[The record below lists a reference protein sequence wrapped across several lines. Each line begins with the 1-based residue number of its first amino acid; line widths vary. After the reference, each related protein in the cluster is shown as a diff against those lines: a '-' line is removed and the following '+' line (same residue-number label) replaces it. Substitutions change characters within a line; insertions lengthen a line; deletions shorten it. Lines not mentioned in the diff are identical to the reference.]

1 MSTRKTLA
9 LALLLGLSVLYL
21 TKVLLPDREKQA
33 GEQRAFLVAEE
44 NQIASIEVAQRS
56 VEGQTDRYTIQQRF
70 AAASEINAASKAP
83 DPKPQQSSW
92 SMPAIRGSVLDS
104 NVIGEFVKTVR
115 DLRVDEQLSDRELH
129 ADLSVYGLDKPAL
142 TIVVHQNKG
151 ESVEVAF
158 GKKNEYLSKRYAKAS
173 GRSGVFL
180 VSEAVFLGLNKSR
193 NDVRSKNPIQFDIN
207 DVREALITSSQ
218 GRIKVSQPAVG
229 EWRILEPR
237 ELPASTDA
245 VAALLNA
252 LRGVT
257 VSDFIEVGPDEYG
270 KYGFGSPRVNIHLQM
285 REGLE
290 TDQVAFS
297 LANAAAKSG
306 GPDELYLQVS
316 GSDSLYK
323 LASDPSPSLV
333 KRLNDLRES
342 AIVGLSVSSISSVVS
357 AGNGITPTTIASS
370 GLLWTINGKES
381 DPMFVDQYMRDL
393 TALKA
398 DDFPE
403 DVPAG
408 AFESP
413 FLQLTITTKDA
424 EKQTVTLT
432 VGKELA
438 QGVEEPLRYVKS
450 SRSDTVY
457 AIRDVEAKRLIPHEE
472 ALVAKETP
480 SPEPTKEPTK

>member
-1 MSTRKTLA
+1 M
-9 LALLLGLSVLYL
+9 SVLYL
-21 TKVLLPDREKQA
+21 TKVLLPGREKQA
-33 GEQRAFLVAEE
+33 GEQRAFLVTED
-44 NQIASIEVAQRS
+44 NQIASIDVAQRS
-56 VEGQTDRYTIQQRF
+56 VEGQINRYTIAQNV
-70 AAASEINAASKAP
+70 AAVSVADAASKST
-83 DPKPQQSSW
+83 DPKPQNSSW
-92 SMPAIRGSVLDS
+92 SMPAIRGSVLDT
-104 NVIGEFVKTVR
+104 NIVGEFVKTVR
-115 DLRVDEQLSDRELH
+115 DLRVEEPLADRELH
-129 ADLSVYGLDKPAL
+129 ADLSVYGLDKPTL
-142 TIVVHQNKG
+142 TIIVHQTKG
-151 ESVEVAF
+151 ESVEVGF

-180 VSEAVFLGLNKSR
+180 VPEALFLGLNKSR
-193 NDVRSKNPIQFDIN
+193 NDVRSKNPIQFNVN

-218 GRIKVSQPAVG
+218 GRIKVAQPAVG
-229 EWRILEPR
+229 EWKILEPR
-237 ELPASTDA
+237 ELPASEDA

-257 VSDFIEVGPDEYG
+257 VSDFIEVSSDEYG

-290 TDQVAFS
+290 PDQIAFS

-333 KRLNDLRES
+333 KRLNDLRER
-342 AIVGLSVSSISSVVS
+342 AIVGLSSSSVNSIVS
-357 AGNGITPTTIASS
+357 AGAGITPTTIASS

-381 DPMFVDQYMRDL
+381 DPMFADQYLRDL
-393 TALKA
+393 TSLKA

-403 DVPAG
+403 NSPAD
-408 AFESP
+408 AFDSP

-424 EKQTVTLT
+424 EKPTVTLT
-432 VGKELA
+432 VGKQVVEGVAEL
-438 QGVEEPLRYVKS
+438 LRYVKS

-472 ALVAKETP
+472 ALAAKATP
-480 SPEPTKEPTK
+480 SPEPTK